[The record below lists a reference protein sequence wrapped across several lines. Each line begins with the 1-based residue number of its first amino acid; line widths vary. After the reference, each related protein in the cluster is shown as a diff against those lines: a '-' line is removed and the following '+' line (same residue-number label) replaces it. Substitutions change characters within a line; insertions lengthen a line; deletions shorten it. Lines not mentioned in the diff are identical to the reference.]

1 MLFLVALKCVVIKQN
16 LILCHSDFSR
26 ETKTKICA
34 CVLFLKYQR
43 SVNCVKLNSNW
54 TKTWLS
60 TDQNLTQ
67 RNFFPPNEL
76 NWTRTRTLATRGTVI
91 GRRRWPEVLK
101 IKQWQ
106 WIISRMRCPRGTRS
120 LICVHTSAT
129 SFSRH
134 HLRKTI
140 ERRRREGDEEEEE
153 EEEAVY
159 REKGQRSD
167 NQKCPFIGDIIKPQG
182 AHQCRQPSVRIH

>member
-1 MLFLVALKCVVIKQN
+1 MCA
-16 LILCHSDFSR
+16 ILHFKMWGRCQ
-26 ETKTKICA
+26 
-34 CVLFLKYQR
+34 LW
-43 SVNCVKLNSNW
+43 LNSNLNQYW
-54 TKTWLS
+54 S
-60 TDQNLTQ
+60 
-67 RNFFPPNEL
+67 EL
-76 NWTRTRTLATRGTVI
+76 NTTSFFSPDELDWTRTRTLVTRGTVI
-91 GRRRWPEVLK
+91 GRQRWPEVLK

-134 HLRKTI
+134 HLRRTI
-140 ERRRREGDEEEEE
+140 EKRKREGDEEEEE
-153 EEEAVY
+153 GPVY

-182 AHQCRQPSVRIH
+182 AHQCRQPAVRIH